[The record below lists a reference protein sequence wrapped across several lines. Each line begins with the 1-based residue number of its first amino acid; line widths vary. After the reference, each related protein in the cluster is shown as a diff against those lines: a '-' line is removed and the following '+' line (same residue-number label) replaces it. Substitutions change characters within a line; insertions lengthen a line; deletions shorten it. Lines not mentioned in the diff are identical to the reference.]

1 MKVLFTIQHPAHV
14 HLFRN
19 TIDELSANGH
29 QVHTI
34 ARQKDINVDLLER
47 YDIDHTVVAPE
58 PKNGLHLPFIQLKYE
73 WHVIRAARR
82 IDPDVLVAMGEPSI
96 THAAKLLNA
105 SSIVFTDTENATLQ
119 NLLAFPF
126 ADRICTPESYKDD
139 IGEKQVRYPG
149 YHELAYLHPNRF
161 DPDPSVL
168 EEADIGPDDRFAILR
183 IVSWDAAHDVGDSG
197 FDNIVDVVE
206 RLENTGVEVRI
217 TAEKDVPAAIEEK
230 QVSIPPDRIHNLIA
244 YADLYI
250 GESATM
256 ATESA
261 VLGTPAIFVS
271 STRRG
276 YTDEIEADYGLMFN
290 YSGEDRHERS
300 LKKAQEILSN
310 YDSTKWSERRHTLL
324 NEKIDAT
331 KLILDQIGEASSR

>member
-1 MKVLFTIQHPAHV
+1 MNVLFTIQHPAHV

-19 TIDELSANGH
+19 TINELSANGH

-105 SSIVFTDTENATLQ
+105 SSIIFTDTENATLQ

-161 DPDPSVL
+161 EPDPSVL

-197 FDNIVDVVE
+197 FDNVVDVVD
-206 RLENTGVEVRI
+206 RLENAGVEVRI

-230 QVSIPPDRIHNLIA
+230 QVSIPPDRIHDLMA

-261 VLGTPAIFVS
+261 VLGTPGVLVS
-271 STRRG
+271 SIRTG
-276 YTDEIEADYGLMFN
+276 YTHELEDEYQLLFGYG
-290 YSGEDRHERS
+290 GEDRQY
-300 LKKAQEILSN
+300 KGIQKAIEILEDYEHSLWT
-310 YDSTKWSERRHTLL
+310 DRRETLL
-324 NEKIDAT
+324 SEKVDTTECIVDTIREFDA
-331 KLILDQIGEASSR
+331 